1 MLKTFVVLAIAVLLS
16 AVGHVLL
23 SKGMK
28 EVGDVSQ
35 QTVQTVG
42 SMLLRVITNKTLLLG
57 VALQAVFFSLYLGVL
72 SWEDLSFVLPLTAA
86 DYVVIAVLAHF
97 FLAEAIPMTRWA
109 GTLFVTIGVMLITR
123 S

>member
-1 MLKTFVVLAIAVLLS
+1 MLKTFVVLGIAVLLS

-57 VALQAVFFSLYLGVL
+57 IALQAVFFSLYLGVL
-72 SWEDLSFVLPLTAA
+72 SWADLSFVLPLTAV
-86 DYVVIAVLAHF
+86 DYLVIAVLAHF